1 MVTFF
6 MSIMQRVLLYWEEC
20 KVEFQYLWILVFGIS
35 AFWYRLFWYFCLNL
49 SCLLLMSLSETA
61 WLSSQFPH
69 SCRCPHHPTLSQF
82 PHSCRCPH
90 HPTLSQFPHSCRCPH
105 HPTLSQFPHSC
116 RYPHHPTLSQF
127 PHSCRCPHHPTLR
140 QTQFFINWD
149 WLLVLCGKGL
159 SFNHF
164 MLLKGLHFIKNQLI
178 MLLML
183 FEVILCFSYWF
194 FTISVNRILVLHW
207 KWLLM
212 FVSLLVM
219 VLWVPF
225 YHTCQDCSVL
235 LETGNIAGC
244 YIVTCSCH
252 WYIPQPPT
260 SGILDPCYEKR
271 FDGLVSIPWRYNW

>member
-61 WLSSQFPH
+61 WLS
-69 SCRCPHHPTLSQF
+69 
-82 PHSCRCPH
+82 
-90 HPTLSQFPHSCRCPH
+90 
-105 HPTLSQFPHSC
+105 
-116 RYPHHPTLSQF
+116 SQF